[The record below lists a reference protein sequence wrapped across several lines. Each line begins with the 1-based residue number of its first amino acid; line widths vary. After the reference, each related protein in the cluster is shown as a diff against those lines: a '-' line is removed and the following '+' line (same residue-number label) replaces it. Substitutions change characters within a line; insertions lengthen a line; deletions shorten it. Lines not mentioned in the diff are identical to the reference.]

1 MTCCLRRRR
10 GVLTIRGPVSL
21 PAAGGAWTLVW
32 LLLTGWALGGAA
44 RAGQTQI
51 ADIRFIGEATLATGM
66 SFDGTEVGGLSGIDY
81 HPPSDSYFVI
91 SDDRSRTDSARFYT
105 LRIDLSDG
113 RLQEGDLELTGR
125 IGLLDADGKPFAR
138 GLVDPEGIRFDAATA
153 SVFWCSE
160 GDADQQLAPAVFQTA
175 LDGSWIRR
183 LDPPSHYWP
192 TGSQGVRDNL
202 AFESLTLSGDR
213 ERLITAVE
221 NALLQDGP
229 PADLGVP
236 SPVRVLALDK
246 ASGAALAEY
255 VYPTDPVPSGSTPPG
270 LFRTNGLVE
279 LLALDDSEFLAVER
293 AYAVGV
299 GNSIRLY
306 QASLR
311 DATDVAGVA
320 DLHQLPELKP
330 MAKTLLLDLD
340 VLGIRLENTEGV
352 TFGPRLPNGRQSL
365 ILVAD
370 NNFRDSQTTQFL
382 AFEVRLSHPKD
393 HPPGGHPSAR

>member
-1 MTCCLRRRR
+1 MASRT
-10 GVLTIRGPVSL
+10 S
-21 PAAGGAWTLVW
+21 AW
-32 LLLTGWALGGAA
+32 LLLAGWALSGAA
-44 RAGQTQI
+44 HAGQTRI

-91 SDDRSRTDSARFYT
+91 SDDRSRTDSARLYT
-105 LRIDLSDG
+105 LHIDLSDG
-113 RLQEGDLELTGR
+113 RLQEGDVQLTGHIR
-125 IGLLDADGKPFAR
+125 LLDADGRPFAR
-138 GLVDPEGIRFDAATA
+138 GLVDAEGIRFDAATA

-160 GDADQQLAPAVFQTA
+160 GDAEQGLAPAVFQTG
-175 LDGSWIRR
+175 LDGAWIRR
-183 LDPPSHYWP
+183 LDPPAHYRP
-192 TGSQGVRDNL
+192 TGSHGVRDNL
-202 AFESLTLSGDR
+202 AFESLTLSADR
-213 ERLITAVE
+213 DRLFTAVE

-229 PADLGVP
+229 AADRGVP
-236 SPVRVLALDK
+236 SPVRLLALDK
-246 ASGAALAEY
+246 ASGTALAEY
-255 VYPTDPVPSGSTPPG
+255 VYVTDPVPSGSTPPG

-306 QASLR
+306 QASLG
-311 DATDVAGVA
+311 DATNVAGVA
-320 DLHQLPELKP
+320 EIGQVPRLQPLT
-330 MAKTLLLDLD
+330 KTLLLDLD

-370 NNFRDSQTTQFL
+370 NNFRDSQATQFL
-382 AFEVRLSHPKD
+382 AFEVRLSHPKN
-393 HPPGGHPSAR
+393 HPPGDHPSAR

>member
-1 MTCCLRRRR
+1 M
-10 GVLTIRGPVSL
+10 
-21 PAAGGAWTLVW
+21 W
-32 LLLTGWALGGAA
+32 LLLASWVSGGPA
-44 RAGQTQI
+44 RAGQTRI

-113 RLQEGDLELTGR
+113 RLQEGDVQLTGHTR
-125 IGLLDADGKPFAR
+125 LLDADGEPFAR

-160 GDADQQLAPAVFQTA
+160 GDADQGLAPAVFQTA

-183 LDPPSHYWP
+183 LDPPVHYWP
-192 TGSQGVRDNL
+192 TGSHGVRDNL

-213 ERLITAVE
+213 ARLLTAVE

-246 ASGAALAEY
+246 ASGATLAEY
-255 VYPTDPVPSGSTPPG
+255 VYATDPVPFGSLPPG

-279 LLALDDSEFLAVER
+279 LLALDDAELLAVER
-293 AYAVGV
+293 AFAVGV

-311 DATDVAGVA
+311 DATNVAGVA
-320 DLHQLPELKP
+320 DIRRLPEVRP
-330 MAKTLLLDLD
+330 MAKRLLLDLD

-352 TFGPRLPNGRQSL
+352 TFGPQLPNGRQSL
-365 ILVAD
+365 ILMAD
-370 NNFRDSQTTQFL
+370 NNFRRSQTTQFL
-382 AFEVRLSHPKD
+382 AFEVRLA
-393 HPPGGHPSAR
+393 HPSDHSPEDRRGTQ